1 MLFRINVYRLGV
13 EKRLEARR
21 RIVRIALV
29 AAVLGVN
36 AIVLGLF
43 VQAVFLTNDGISST
57 GARLGSIE
65 QALGELVRGGGA
77 LTEDQ
82 LQLLEKRGQRISWS
96 EVYETISRLV
106 RPEMSFTRLKM
117 GEDRSADRKDVVLTM
132 RGRLKGSRE
141 EESVDRLMG
150 FVQDLRDD
158 EYVSRRFRE
167 VRLVSMDWSA
177 DPSDQFLEFEI
188 TCPIRVRQF

>member
-1 MLFRINVYRLGV
+1 VLFRINVYRLGV